1 MTLKLYIE
9 PYGENGWTQTVT
21 NVIPHTLV
29 SIDECDYIVSSK
41 IPWGCINNTLIQEV
55 LNSYQN
61 CNKKVLV
68 FLLSDY
74 NEPFDIPKN
83 VLFFR
88 TGFYKSQKRPNQY
101 LLPFIF
107 AEVELQGAQPLEPLA
122 KVGAQPSVGFC
133 GSITSHPSRLSFIN
147 KLKMATTIKK
157 KLILKT
163 EYWGGNPHNN
173 GVVNEFVTNI
183 KDTHFTLSTRGTGN
197 WSARFY
203 QVLYL
208 GRIPIYVNTDMELPF
223 EDRINWRDTIV
234 YCDSENDIATN
245 VKFFWSTKDIV
256 QAQLRCKE
264 IYNTYLAPHRWGK
277 IITEEILIPNK

>member
-9 PYGENGWTQTVT
+9 PYGENGWIQVVV
-21 NVIPHTLV
+21 NIIPHISV
-29 SIDECDYIVSSK
+29 PIEDCDYIVSSK
-41 IPWGCINNTLIQEV
+41 IPWGCTNTTLIQEV

-61 CNKKVLV
+61 YTKKVLV
-68 FLLSDY
+68 FLLSDN

-88 TGFYKSQKRPNQY
+88 TGFYKSQKKHNEY

-107 AEVELQGAQPLEPLA
+107 AEVELQGSQPLEPLA
-122 KVGAQPSVGFC
+122 KVGAQPTVGFC

-147 KLKMATTIKK
+147 KLKMAITIKK
-157 KLILKT
+157 KFILKT

-208 GRIPIYVNTDMELPF
+208 GRIPIFVNTDMELPF

-234 YCDSENDIATN
+234 YCDSENDIANN
-245 VKFFWSTKDIV
+245 VKLFWSTKDIV
-256 QAQLRCKE
+256 QAQLRCKD
-264 IYNTYLAPHRWGK
+264 IYNTYLAPERWGK